1 VFRVGGVGLFAKIM
15 PVCFGHFDTVVFCR
29 RFDIGEGLFALVI
42 GDILDLVEAGNGVAD
57 VRGVVERLFA
67 LFWKGV
73 DRRRK
78 LVALLGVEG
87 FVVLVVFPCCF
98 HYCPPGVLRRFAE
111 SLEHCSLD
119 VVRCARRCEARFES
133 FAVCCWDYEKTF
145 LRDGSGVGGG
155 ILCRAGC
162 GCG

>member
-1 VFRVGGVGLFAKIM
+1 MFRVGGVGLFAKIM

-42 GDILDLVEAGNGVAD
+42 GDILDLVEAGDGVAD

-73 DRRRK
+73 NGGREI
-78 LVALLGVEG
+78 VALVGVEG

-98 HYCPPGVLRRFAE
+98 HIPSNCVLQPAAGFGF
-111 SLEHCSLD
+111 
-119 VVRCARRCEARFES
+119 VRE
-133 FAVCCWDYEKTF
+133 V
-145 LRDGSGVGGG
+145 
-155 ILCRAGC
+155 GC
-162 GCG
+162 GAVGPAL